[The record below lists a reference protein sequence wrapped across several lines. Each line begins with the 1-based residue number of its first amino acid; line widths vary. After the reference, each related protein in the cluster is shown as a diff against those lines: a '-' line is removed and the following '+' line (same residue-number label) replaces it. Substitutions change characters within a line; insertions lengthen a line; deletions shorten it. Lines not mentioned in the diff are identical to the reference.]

1 MTGTEYTSSG
11 LSEDTLSFSTCSSY
25 TDIPA
30 SAVAPPPAPAS
41 APAPRAKVNV
51 GPVVVE
57 EPPKRKRSL
66 RVLGGNRSR
75 PVVVEDVHSD
85 DVDVDDKEKITPQDE
100 FHYDDEEIKKD
111 AANILVTF
119 CVHLSLAF
127 FAALFCGAI
136 FTSVVVVSA
145 YGFVTF
151 AAACTLVG
159 GLGISG
165 YYVTRLVL
173 NDAKLKPMR
182 RKVKRWQAIATAV
195 IVQEVRDFQ
204 ADMNAHFLLTNEPH
218 PTESSPSP
226 YDRGH
231 PGEREGPEDLQ
242 PSGSVLDQMTGGLK
256 PKKKRGR
263 SIVFTAVVKPFL
275 KTKQFVTRRAYRKEP
290 KSGEGVAYIPPTIDI
305 EIV

>member
-1 MTGTEYTSSG
+1 
-11 LSEDTLSFSTCSSY
+11 LSEESQSFSTCSSY
-25 TDIPA
+25 TDIQASVVAYHPA
-30 SAVAPPPAPAS
+30 SPAPA
-41 APAPRAKVNV
+41 PAPKAKVNV
-51 GPVVVE
+51 DPVVVE
-57 EPPKRKRSL
+57 EYQKRRRSL
-66 RVLGGNRSR
+66 RLLGGNRSR
-75 PVVVEDVHSD
+75 PVVEDVLSTED
-85 DVDVDDKEKITPQDE
+85 DDDQGTKKAQDE

-111 AANILVTF
+111 AANIMVTF

-165 YYVTRLVL
+165 YYVTRLILDDV
-173 NDAKLKPMR
+173 KLKPMR
-182 RKVKRWQAIATAV
+182 RKVKRWQAIAAAV

-204 ADMNAHFLLTNEPH
+204 ADMNAHFLLTNGPD
-218 PTESSPSP
+218 PNESSAH

-231 PGEREGPEDLQ
+231 PGEREGPE
-242 PSGSVLDQMTGGLK
+242 GSVLHQMTGGLK

-275 KTKQFVTRRAYRKEP
+275 KTKQFVTRKAYRKEP
-290 KSGEGVAYIPPTIDI
+290 KSAGEAVDAYMPPNIDI

>member
-1 MTGTEYTSSG
+1 MTGTEYTPHPSSG

-30 SAVAPPPAPAS
+30 STAADPPAPA
-41 APAPRAKVNV
+41 PAPKAKVNV
-51 GPVVVE
+51 NPVVVE
-57 EPPKRKRSL
+57 EPPKRRRSL
-66 RVLGGNRSR
+66 RVMGGNRSR
-75 PVVVEDVHSD
+75 PVVEDVHSD
-85 DVDVDDKEKITPQDE
+85 DDDDKEKTDE
-100 FHYDDEEIKKD
+100 FHYDDDEIKKD
-111 AANILVTF
+111 AANIMVTF

-136 FTSVVVVSA
+136 FASVVVVSA

-165 YYVTRLVL
+165 FYVTRLVL

-204 ADMNAHFLLTNEPH
+204 ADMNAHFLLTNGPD
-218 PTESSPSP
+218 PTESSSPPP

-231 PGEREGPEDLQ
+231 PGEREGPDEDLQ
-242 PSGSVLDQMTGGLK
+242 PSLK

-275 KTKQFVTRRAYRKEP
+275 KTKHFVTRKAYRKEP